1 MYAVAGSTARDV
13 ERYSEYQKEK
23 ELLLPCG
30 SSFVIK
36 GADVNPDDAELL
48 DVSLKQTGA
57 TLLEDL
63 KEDTALEVHQHKE
76 LAQLAESLD
85 AEGVAVGL
93 NRRVIPRPEW
103 NRVIVNEGDKIEII
117 APFAGG

>member
-1 MYAVAGSTARDV
+1 MIKVMINGEPRRLASPRPLADLVA
-13 ERYSEYQKEK
+13 
-23 ELLLPCG
+23 
-30 SSFVIK
+30 I
-36 GADVNPDDAELL
+36 
-48 DVSLKQTGA
+48 
-57 TLLEDL
+57 
-63 KEDTALEVHQHKE
+63 EVGG
-76 LAQLAESLD
+76 D